1 MASVH
6 QFIDG
11 FNKGDV
17 KSALA
22 ACADQTSI
30 IDEFAPYEWHGAG
43 ACANWANDF
52 DADAKK
58 NGITDGF
65 VTVGTPRHVDV
76 AGDRAYVV
84 VPTNYAFKQKGK
96 PVKETGSTMAL
107 ALQKVASGWRI
118 IGWAW
123 AKK

>member
-1 MASVH
+1 M
-6 QFIDG
+6 
-11 FNKGDV
+11 
-17 KSALA
+17 
-22 ACADQTSI
+22 
-30 IDEFAPYEWHGAG
+30 
-43 ACANWANDF
+43 
-52 DADAKK
+52 
-58 NGITDGF
+58 
-65 VTVGTPRHVDV
+65 DV